1 MLPDVLLMPGMVTAA
16 VFVLVL
22 LVEGAR
28 RSGYDPVLMTAS
40 ELSLGERGW
49 VQRVNFFQVGV
60 GTLAFAL
67 GVNAAIDAVV
77 GSILLAVFGL
87 GFIGSGLL
95 LPDPLHG
102 YPPEARGAAPRPTTW
117 HGRLHNAIGPVMFI
131 AVFLACLALATQLEG
146 IWQLYTLA
154 TAAAGI
160 GLTVLTARAFM
171 RDAPTTGLIQ
181 RILVV
186 VYLAWLVLLGGH
198 LI

>member
-1 MLPDVLLMPGMVTAA
+1 MLTDVLLMAGMVTAV
-16 VFVLVL
+16 VFVAVV

-49 VQRVNFFQVGV
+49 VQRINFFQVGA

-77 GSILLAVFGL
+77 GSLLLAVFGL
-87 GFIGSGLL
+87 GFIGSGLI

-102 YPPEARGAAPRPTTW
+102 YPPEARDVAPRPTTLQ
-117 HGRLHNAIGPVMFI
+117 GRLHNAIGPVMFI
-131 AVFLACLALATQLEG
+131 AVFLACLALATQLHG

-160 GLTVLTARAFM
+160 GLTVLTARAFT

-181 RILVV
+181 RILIV
-186 VYLAWLVLLGGH
+186 VYLAWLVLLGFH